1 MVNIMNKFYSE
12 EERVNIAKQQYE
24 ELPLGKKIIIDGGK
38 TVGYVSQINDKP
50 TGEQSFVITD
60 IYVPH
65 TASYEERSKVK
76 EVTVLY
82 RGSTSPDKFKTEF
95 SDIYQDW
102 VVNNAPLTTQILS
115 STQGKPTP
123 QLMSSAQTLKNVLA
137 LYPNSQAFVYG
148 HSLGSMTAQYSLAD
162 LPKSSLSRIGGG
174 FFYQGPNLYSTLTLE
189 QQKIVDKLNSQH
201 KLYNYVDTKDL
212 VPIGY
217 GDGKPTVGHL
227 IYVDSKKA
235 GSLIDQH
242 NWGGYQFKDGRI
254 VTDKEGA
261 KKLITYHVNQQLRE
275 LSELEQTFLSSGGG
289 KMSSSQEIYLDAAQ
303 ALALTEGMKL
313 TLQDKIAEVKKNY
326 MKEIEDAET
335 LWTETLEGARII
347 GSNLSENERLDSL
360 ANGGATVTN
369 ILDKPKSK
377 AEESLHKL
385 NDIENDYDVLLAEIS
400 QAIQTQIET
409 DEDLA
414 RQLGRA

>member
-1 MVNIMNKFYSE
+1 MVNIMSKFYSE
-12 EERVNIAKQQYE
+12 EEKVNIAKQQYKK
-24 ELPLGKKIIIDGGK
+24 LTVGQKISTPDGKL
-38 TVGYVSQINDKP
+38 VGYVSKINDKP

-60 IYVPH
+60 INVPA

-82 RGSTSPDKFKTEF
+82 RGSTSPDQIKTEF
-95 SDIYQDW
+95 SDVYQDW
-102 VVNNAPLTTQILS
+102 VANNAKLTVQILN

-123 QLMSSAQTLKNVLA
+123 QLISSAHTLKNVLA

-217 GDGKPTVGHL
+217 GEGKPTVGHL

-242 NWGGYQFKDGRI
+242 MWGGYQFEDGHIR
-254 VTDKEGA
+254 TDKEGA
-261 KKLITYHVNQQLRE
+261 ANLITYHVNQQLRE

-335 LWTETLEGARII
+335 LWKETLEGARII